1 MIKLVAV
8 KLAAPLPDPAAYRP
22 FALRRMAAIQ
32 RMART
37 LEGMKIVHV
46 SATARGGGVAEL
58 LKSQTALENAVGLD
72 SRWFTF
78 RAPRRFFAVT
88 KKLHNLLQGKPGT
101 LSKAELAV
109 WRETSWAVGRKLS
122 NALRTLRP
130 AVVVI
135 HDPQPLY
142 LVTDVPRSVRT
153 ILRLHLDLSAP
164 NPEALAIIRPLL
176 GGYRRIVV
184 SHPSYRLPGTAVP
197 TDVIMPAI
205 DPLSEKNRPMAR
217 ETALSVL
224 AASGVALNPADPL
237 IAQVSRFDPWKNPL
251 GVIRAYYL
259 AKTLIPNLQLILAG
273 SQADDDPESTA
284 VFAEIKKHCAGDRD
298 LFLINQSGQRAS
310 VSGDLLISAV
320 YTAATAVMQ
329 NSIREGF
336 GLTITEAMWK
346 GKAVIAGN
354 AAGARLQIANGK
366 NAFISRS
373 PQASARLIV
382 RLVENVK
389 LRERLGRAAH
399 ASVRKKF
406 LFPRYLADHLTLYRK
421 LRAPSRP
428 A

>member
-1 MIKLVAV
+1 MTKLIPV

-22 FALRRMAAIQ
+22 FAPRHMAAI
-32 RMART
+32 RRLART

-58 LKSQTALENAVGLD
+58 LKSQIALENAVGLD

-78 RAPRRFFAVT
+78 KAPRRFFAVT

-122 NALRTLRP
+122 NALRAIRP

-142 LVTDVPRSVRT
+142 LVTDVPRSART
-153 ILRLHLDLSAP
+153 ILRLHIDLSTP

-184 SHPSYRLPGTAVP
+184 SHPSYRLPGAAVP

-217 ETALSVL
+217 ETALAVL

-237 IAQVSRFDPWKNPL
+237 IAQVSRFDPWKDPL

-259 AKTLIPNLQLILAG
+259 AKNRIPNLQLILAG

-284 VFAEIKKHCAGDRD
+284 IFAKIQKHCAGDPD
-298 LFLINQSGQRAS
+298 LFLVNQSGQRAS
-310 VSGDLLISAV
+310 VSGDLLISAI
-320 YTAATAVMQ
+320 YTIATAVMQ

-354 AAGARLQIANGK
+354 AAGARLQIINGT
-366 NAFISRS
+366 NGFISRS
-373 PQASARLIV
+373 PQSSARLIV
-382 RLVENVK
+382 RLVENAK
-389 LRERLGRAAH
+389 LRERLGRAAR
-399 ASVRKKF
+399 ASVRKRF